1 MTTAQANQRLVG
13 DLKAVA
19 RDAGELVKATSGQ
32 AGEKIGEVR
41 NRLAAAADTAKA
53 TYQRLGDKTV
63 TTAKATDRCIRD
75 HPYETIGVAFGLGL
89 LIGVL
94 VGRR

>member
-1 MTTAQANQRLVG
+1 MTMVETNERLVG

-19 RDAGELVKATSGQ
+19 RDAGELLKATSGQ

-41 NRLAAAADTAKA
+41 NRLAAAVDSAKA
-53 TYQRLGDKTV
+53 TCQTLQDKTV
-63 TTAKATDRCIRD
+63 KTAKATDRCIRD